1 MKSFIKMSRAYSYW
15 FKRSKVRLAEQ
26 SSEENLVEVPK
37 YQKSKLSCKWFVKGG
52 RAAGPTATVNRT
64 P

>member
-1 MKSFIKMSRAYSYW
+1 MKSFIKMSRAYSYGL
-15 FKRSKVRLAEQ
+15 KRSKVRLTEQ

-37 YQKSKLSCKWFVKGG
+37 NQRSKISCKWFLKGG